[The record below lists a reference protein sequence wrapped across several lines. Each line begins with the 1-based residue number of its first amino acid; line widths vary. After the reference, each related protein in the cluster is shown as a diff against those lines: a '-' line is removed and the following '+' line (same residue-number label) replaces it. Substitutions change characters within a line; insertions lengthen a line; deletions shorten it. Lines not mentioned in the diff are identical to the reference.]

1 MHDLVVRGGTVID
14 GTGTVGA
21 RTADIAV
28 DGDLIVAVGRV
39 PDRGRR
45 EINADGLIVT
55 PGFVDLHTHYDGQAT
70 WDPVLAP
77 SAVHG
82 VTTVALGNC
91 GVGFAPARPDT
102 HDWLIGLLEGVEDI
116 PGTALSEGLTWQW
129 ESFPDYLNALDTL
142 RRTID
147 VGAHLPHAASRTY
160 VMGERGADPMQH
172 PDDGEV
178 TAMAQLV
185 TQALQAGAMGFAT
198 SRTELHRTKAGQRLG
213 TLRAGDAELMAVA
226 EAMRRHGSGV
236 VQLVSDM
243 YLSPDDSFVDA
254 ELALVEALSP

>member
-147 VGAHLPHAASRTY
+147 VGAHLPHAALRT
-160 VMGERGADPMQH
+160 P
-172 PDDGEV
+172 
-178 TAMAQLV
+178 T
-185 TQALQAGAMGFAT
+185 
-198 SRTELHRTKAGQRLG
+198 
-213 TLRAGDAELMAVA
+213 
-226 EAMRRHGSGV
+226 
-236 VQLVSDM
+236 
-243 YLSPDDSFVDA
+243 
-254 ELALVEALSP
+254 